1 MSVIQPERVSALCG
15 GSHDT
20 RMKGQ
25 PLSSITVTA
34 TFSGGL
40 GLTEGGETDDQ
51 VVLCVRVFFTLGD
64 SKPMHVSS

>member
-20 RMKGQ
+20 RRKGR
-25 PLSSITVTA
+25 LFSSITVTV

-40 GLTEGGETDDQ
+40 GLTRGAQ
-51 VVLCVRVFFTLGD
+51 RVKKGRVKRAL
-64 SKPMHVSS
+64 VSFAC